1 MVRSH
6 SWTRIPH
13 MKRWHLECRRGA
25 RDVSVG
31 PVCLS
36 LTCLLAIMLDRSRF
50 EAIIHQYKSDPE
62 SVYNTWFIKSADRL
76 KSFRSIRR
84 GAEQVVAEIKAG
96 TFGNDF
102 RGSSLELVLNS
113 ITEQKQVF
121 EGAAHAF
128 YWKPKLRIPD
138 IYENEFNKVAF
149 GQFLQAALCL
159 AKEEQLLREIAKLD
173 ARGIKGLGPAV
184 ANILYFLHPTLL
196 PPSNTAMLK
205 GFNLLLGERKKLGS
219 WTSYLEMRAAILA
232 INEEFR
238 AVLSKDLGAIS
249 GLLFEIG
256 AGKLVIEQNAN
267 LVLEAARQ
275 KFESARRN
283 RHDEVMTQ
291 IQHDETHT
299 RMQLLLTKLGKA
311 LGYDVL
317 VASNDRGRA
326 FNGERL
332 SFHCLCSLPDLDVN
346 EEVASTIDLIDVL
359 WFEKGSNRVACG
371 FEVEKSTSIY
381 SGLLRLADL
390 SLALPNHALRVFLI
404 APDERETEVVA
415 QLKRP
420 SVLATN
426 RGRAAYILFSD
437 LDQHCEAMCRFGTG
451 REVLDK
457 IARTV

>member
-1 MVRSH
+1 MLHEHFRCRHLLFLRSVK
-6 SWTRIPH
+6 IDYA
-13 MKRWHLECRRGA
+13 MLERA
-25 RDVSVG
+25 
-31 PVCLS
+31 
-36 LTCLLAIMLDRSRF
+36 RF
-50 EAIIHQYKSDPE
+50 EGIIRQYKTDSE
-62 SVYNTWFIKSADRL
+62 SVYNTWFIDSTDRL
-76 KSFRSIRR
+76 KAFRAIRR
-84 GAEQVVAEIKAG
+84 GVEQVVSEIKSG

-102 RGSSLELVLNS
+102 RGSSLELVLSS

-138 IYENEFNKVAF
+138 IYENESNKAAF
-149 GQFLQAALCL
+149 GQFLEAALCL
-159 AKEEQLLREIAKLD
+159 VKEDQLLREIAQLD

-196 PPSNTAMLK
+196 TPSNTAIVN

-219 WTSYLEMRAAILA
+219 WTSYLEMRAALIA

-238 AVLSKDLGAIS
+238 STLSKDLGAIS

-256 AGKLVIEQNAN
+256 SGKLVIEQNVD
-267 LVLEAARQ
+267 LVLESAKQKVEAARL
-275 KFESARRN
+275 K
-283 RHDEVMTQ
+283 RHSEVVTELQ
-291 IQHDETHT
+291 EQATHT
-299 RMQLLLTKLGKA
+299 KMQILLTKLGKA

-317 VASNDRGRA
+317 VAANDRGKS

-332 SFHCLCSLPDLDVN
+332 SFHCLCALPDLGVG

-359 WFEKGSNRVACG
+359 WFEKGTNRVACG

-390 SLALPNHALRVFLI
+390 ALALPNEPLRVFLV
-404 APDERETEVVA
+404 APDQREREVVA

-426 RGRAAYILFSD
+426 GGAASYILFSD
-437 LDQHCEAMCRFGTG
+437 LDRHCDAMCRFGTG
-451 REVLDK
+451 RDVLDK